1 MHPQCLK
8 QSLVGGRSIICIC
21 WMLADTH
28 SSEPGPMV
36 RKSTVMMLSLIR
48 TTAVGPSDPQ
58 HIPAAMQLE
67 LAESRNTGA
76 ETQPTPRSTG
86 LAGEGS
92 NEAQVGHHNYM
103 QIYAGYYA
111 ILWGCGCSD
120 AKSCPTF
127 FNPMDYS
134 PSGSSAPGFSR
145 QEYWNGLPFP
155 SPGIF
160 PTQGSNLHLLPW
172 QADSLP
178 LSHQGSPY

>member
-58 HIPAAMQLE
+58 HIPEAMQLE

-76 ETQPTPRSTG
+76 ETQPTPWSTG

-92 NEAQVGHHNYM
+92 NEVQVGHHNYM
-103 QIYAGYYA
+103 QIYVGYYA
-111 ILWGCGCSD
+111 ILWGCGCSV
-120 AKSCPTF
+120 AKSCPTL

-134 PSGSSAPGFSR
+134 LDFPGKNTIMGCHFLLQGSSQPRDRTCISCLGREILYHWATR
-145 QEYWNGLPFP
+145 EA
-155 SPGIF
+155 
-160 PTQGSNLHLLPW
+160 HLR
-172 QADSLP
+172 
-178 LSHQGSPY
+178 YR